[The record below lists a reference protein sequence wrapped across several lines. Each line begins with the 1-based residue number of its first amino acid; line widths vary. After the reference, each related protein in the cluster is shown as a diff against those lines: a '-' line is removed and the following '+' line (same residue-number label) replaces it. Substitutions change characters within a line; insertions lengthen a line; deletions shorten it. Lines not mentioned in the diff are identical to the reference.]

1 MQPTLEL
8 WPAFGSCSALPQ
20 ESVGPWMLPY
30 DHGTS
35 AGWHTT
41 AQQQTVLPTKI
52 PTLASELCIFKE
64 ARYLE

>member
-35 AGWHTT
+35 AGCAAT
-41 AQQQTVLPTKI
+41 AQQKTVLPTKI
-52 PTLASELCIFKE
+52 PKLASELCIRKE
-64 ARYLE
+64 ATYLE